1 MLPMRTA
8 PAVWLLDG
16 PVMTGPSTSNNR
28 ITDTS
33 LIKWYRMSIADLA
46 RDCKAQAEKEEN
58 VKNNN
63 TSPINFYVYRGKCL
77 KKCGEKLERKRFR
90 DGTETVVRYENC
102 V

>member
-33 LIKWYRMSIADLA
+33 LIKWYRMSIADLP
-46 RDCKAQAEKEEN
+46 RDCKARAEKEEN
-58 VKNNN
+58 VKNSN
-63 TSPINFYVYRGKCL
+63 TSLLNLYVYRGKCL
-77 KKCGEKLERKRFR
+77 KNAERGWRQTVSGMARKR
-90 DGTETVVRYENC
+90 
-102 V
+102 

>member
-33 LIKWYRMSIADLA
+33 LIKWYRMSIADLP
-46 RDCKAQAEKEEN
+46 RDCKARAEKEEN
-58 VKNNN
+58 VKNSN
-63 TSPINFYVYRGKCL
+63 TFLINFYVYREKCL
-77 KKCGEKLERKRFR
+77 KNAERGWNGSVF
-90 DGTETVVRYENC
+90 VR
-102 V
+102 